1 MTQIYFPARPKP
13 QEDMPDERQHRRQL
27 AQQLTRTVQGG
38 VDCTLTLTLTEN
50 VGSTTIIDSRISLS
64 TAVLAMPATAQAAA
78 EIGNGTMY
86 FTPTAGQCVVTHA
99 NNAQTDRT
107 FTIALLG

>member
-1 MTQIYFPARPKP
+1 MTQTYFPARPKP

-27 AQQLTRTVQGG
+27 AQQLTTAIQGRL
-38 VDCTLTLTLTEN
+38 DCTFSLTLTAN
-50 VGSTTIIDSRISLS
+50 AASTTIIDSRISLS
-64 TAVLAMPATAQAAA
+64 TAVLAMPTTANAAA

-99 NNAQTDRT
+99 NNAQADRT
-107 FTIALLG
+107 FTIAILG